1 MKTLGCVSSL
11 GPEVLPTRVFPA
23 RVTDP
28 GPGSPGVRGRGWL
41 VGAGV
46 PDTPCGV
53 TSGGAEGNGLRGWH
67 RVLD

>member
-1 MKTLGCVSSL
+1 MKTPGCESSL
-11 GPEVLPTRVFPA
+11 GLEVISTRAFPA

-28 GPGSPGVRGRGWL
+28 GLGSPGVRGRGWL

-46 PDTPCGV
+46 TDTPCGV
-53 TSGGAEGNGLRGWH
+53 TSGGKEGNGLRRWH